1 MTTNSKEY
9 MKNYMKQYTRNNSM
23 LVHCDLCNIN
33 TKKYLLRSHTKTKK
47 HIQITLKLEENKLLI
62 HTSS

>member
-9 MKNYMKQYTRNNSM
+9 MNKYMQAYTRNNSM
-23 LVHCDLCNIN
+23 PVHCPLCDIN
-33 TKKYLLRSHTKTKK
+33 TKKYLWRSHTTTKK
-47 HIQITLKLEENKLLI
+47 HQRIILLLEQNKLLI

>member
-9 MKNYMKQYTRNNSM
+9 INKYMQAYTRNNSM
-23 LVHCDLCNIN
+23 PAHCDLCNIN

-47 HIQITLKLEENKLLI
+47 HIQITLKLEQNKSLI
-62 HTSS
+62 H

>member
-9 MKNYMKQYTRNNSM
+9 MSAYMRSYTRNNSEPI
-23 LVHCDLCNIN
+23 HCPLCDIS
-33 TKKYLLRSHTKTKK
+33 TKKYLYRSHEKTNK
-47 HIQITLKLEENKLLI
+47 HQRIILLLEQDKSLI

>member
-23 LVHCDLCNIN
+23 PVHCALCDIS
-33 TKKYLLRSHTKTKK
+33 TKKYLWRSHTKTKK
-47 HIQITLKLEENKLLI
+47 HIRITLKLEQNKLLI

>member
-23 LVHCDLCNIN
+23 PVHCALCDIN
-33 TKKYLLRSHTKTKK
+33 TKKYLWRSHEKTKK
-47 HIQITLKLEENKLLI
+47 HIQITLKLEQNKSLI